1 MKGGIDRVLVN
12 TVIYATGKH
21 FETGRQSEKRTM
33 VCLSTG
39 GFATML

>member
-12 TVIYATGKH
+12 TVFYGTGKR
-21 FETGRQSEKRTM
+21 FENGGLSRKRTM